1 MGKTQINEARLKFDT
16 AIPLYYQLKEV
27 VRQQIEEGIWQI
39 GDLIPTEQQL
49 QEKYRISRSTVR
61 QAINE
66 LVNEGYLV
74 KKQGKGTFVAKPKL
88 QEKFVQRTYGF
99 YQEMEEKG
107 FEVES
112 KILEHKLIE
121 PPTRVRTLLKLSEG
135 QKIVKTSRL
144 RSVNKELIMLTT
156 TYVRSDL
163 CPGLEKEDLTN
174 RSLYQL
180 LWEKYGIKIAYGY
193 RTLEAV
199 AASKYEADML
209 KVPKG
214 SPVVYLESI
223 SYLGD
228 GIPIEYFEAWHR
240 GDRCKFA
247 IELVPAEEM
256 KKVMPVYKKDFTFWF
271 GMPSEEVVSSPN
283 RTDK

>member
-1 MGKTQINEARLKFDT
+1 MDFKEIDKNSP
-16 AIPLYYQLKEV
+16 IPYYYQLEQSLREKVENGQWKPGDNLPSEAELCSTFKVSRTV
-27 VRQQIEEGIWQI
+27 VRQALNKLCQGGIVYK
-39 GDLIPTEQQL
+39 
-49 QEKYRISRSTVR
+49 EKGRGS
-61 QAINE
+61 
-66 LVNEGYLV
+66 
-74 KKQGKGTFVAKPKL
+74 FVAKPKL

-99 YQEMEEKG
+99 YQEMKEKG
-107 FEVES
+107 LEVES
-112 KILEHKLIE
+112 KILEHELIE
-121 PPTRVRTLLKLSEG
+121 PPIRIKTSLKLTEG

-144 RSVNKELIMLTT
+144 RSVNKELIMFTT

-180 LWEKYGIKIAYGY
+180 LWDKYGLKISYGQ

-209 KVPKG
+209 KVPRR
-214 SPVVYLESI
+214 SPLIYLESV
-223 SYLGD
+223 SYLED
-228 GIPIEYFEAWHR
+228 STPIEYFEAWHR
-240 GDRCKFA
+240 GDKCKFA

-256 KKVMPVYKKDFTFWF
+256 KKRMPTYRENSTFWS
-271 GMPSEEVVSSPN
+271 GIPSKQAASLSD

>member
-1 MGKTQINEARLKFDT
+1 MLFGEINKNS
-16 AIPLYYQLKEV
+16 PVPYYYQLEQMLREKIENGKWKPGDNLPPEAELCTTFRVSRTV
-27 VRQQIEEGIWQI
+27 VRQALNKLCQDGIVYK
-39 GDLIPTEQQL
+39 
-49 QEKYRISRSTVR
+49 EKGR
-61 QAINE
+61 
-66 LVNEGYLV
+66 
-74 KKQGKGTFVAKPKL
+74 GTFVAKPKL
-88 QEKFVQRTYGF
+88 QEKFLQRTYGF
-99 YQEMEEKG
+99 YQEMKERG
-107 FEVES
+107 LRVES
-112 KILEHKLIE
+112 KVLKHELVD
-121 PPTRVRTLLKLSEG
+121 PPTRIRILLKLTEG

-144 RSVNKELIMLTT
+144 RSVNKELIMATT

-180 LWEKYGIKIAYGY
+180 LWDKYRLKISYGQ

-209 KVPKG
+209 RVPRG
-214 SPVVYLESI
+214 SPVVYLESVG
-223 SYLGD
+223 YLED
-228 GIPIEYFEAWHR
+228 GTPIEYFEAWHR

-256 KKVMPVYKKDFTFWF
+256 KKRMPAHRENSTFWS
-271 GMPSEEVVSSPN
+271 GIPSKQAVCLSD

>member
-1 MGKTQINEARLKFDT
+1 MDGGRIDKIS
-16 AIPLYYQLKEV
+16 PVPYYYQLEQLLREKIENGKLKPGDALPSEAELCSTFRVSRTV
-27 VRQQIEEGIWQI
+27 VRQALNKLSQDGII
-39 GDLIPTEQQL
+39 HK
-49 QEKYRISRSTVR
+49 EKGR
-61 QAINE
+61 
-66 LVNEGYLV
+66 
-74 KKQGKGTFVAKPKL
+74 GTFVAKPKL

-99 YQEMEEKG
+99 YQEMKEKG
-107 FEVES
+107 LEVES
-112 KILEHKLIE
+112 KVLEHELIE
-121 PPTRVRTLLKLSEG
+121 PPTGIRTLLKLTEG
-135 QKIVKTSRL
+135 LKVVKTSRL
-144 RSVNKELIMLTT
+144 RSVNKELIMFTT

-180 LWEKYGIKIAYGY
+180 LWDKYGLKISYGH

-214 SPVVYLESI
+214 SPLVYLESV
-223 SYLGD
+223 SYLED
-228 GIPIEYFEAWHR
+228 DTPIEYFEAWHR
-240 GDRCKFA
+240 GDKCKFA

-256 KKVMPVYKKDFTFWF
+256 KRRKPPHRENSTFWS
-271 GMPSEEVVSSPN
+271 GIPSKQTVSFSD